1 MKREEWLNKLDDP
14 DTSWEELLPILD
26 QLDQEEGA
34 VPFDTK
40 AGWDDLM
47 ARTTRKKRSWR
58 KIPLAAVIAL
68 VFLVTTVAAGS
79 FGLHEKLADF
89 FDAGEEQ
96 TALLEEGVSQPKAVM
111 LPGAIDGVNIEIL
124 QVVADRAGI
133 YALYEATIPKRVD
146 LPEEVVWEECFLQPT
161 TRGNTGWGYGSDILE
176 IDGNRITGVAYS
188 HALDA
193 PIVPGKV
200 TASFQNLGYWEDN
213 AFVTILEGAWHL
225 FWNQAEMVESTV
237 LTPDQ
242 EVLVGDK
249 KTTVTYIGLSPISVT
264 VEVTGTGIKDLPV
277 SLTLW
282 DGTVLPL
289 AMRDSQC
296 YSWHSD
302 YLADV
307 SRLFYL
313 LPEPIDTA
321 DVTSVVVG
329 SPIPVP

>member
-264 VEVTGTGIKDLPV
+264 VEITGTGIKDLPV
-277 SLTLW
+277 SLTFW

-296 YSWHSD
+296 YSWYSD

>member
-1 MKREEWLNKLDDP
+1 MKCEEWLIKLDDP

-47 ARTTRKKRSWR
+47 ARTTRKKWSWR
-58 KIPLAAVIAL
+58 KIPLVAVIAL

-124 QVVADRAGI
+124 QGVADRAGI
-133 YALYEATIPKRVD
+133 YALYEATIPNRVD

-213 AFVTILEGAWHL
+213 AFVTILEGVWHL

-264 VEVTGTGIKDLPV
+264 VETTGTGIKDLPV
-277 SLTLW
+277 SLTFW

-296 YSWHSD
+296 YFWHSD

>member
-213 AFVTILEGAWHL
+213 VFVTILEGAWHL

-296 YSWHSD
+296 YSWYSD

>member
-264 VEVTGTGIKDLPV
+264 VEITGTGIKDLPV

-296 YSWHSD
+296 YSWYSD

>member
-264 VEVTGTGIKDLPV
+264 VEITGTGIKDLPV

>member
-47 ARTTRKKRSWR
+47 ARTTRKKRPWR

-249 KTTVTYIGLSPISVT
+249 KTTVTSASP
-264 VEVTGTGIKDLPV
+264 P
-277 SLTLW
+277 SLLRW
-282 DGTVLPL
+282 
-289 AMRDSQC
+289 RSQE
-296 YSWHSD
+296 
-302 YLADV
+302 
-307 SRLFYL
+307 R
-313 LPEPIDTA
+313 
-321 DVTSVVVG
+321 G
-329 SPIPVP
+329 SKICQFL

>member
-47 ARTTRKKRSWR
+47 ARTTRKKRPWR

-188 HALDA
+188 YALDA

-264 VEVTGTGIKDLPV
+264 VEITGTGIKDLPV
-277 SLTLW
+277 SLTFW

>member
-26 QLDQEEGA
+26 QLDQEEGT

-264 VEVTGTGIKDLPV
+264 VEITGTGIKDLPV
-277 SLTLW
+277 SLTFW

>member
-161 TRGNTGWGYGSDILE
+161 IRGNTGWGYGSDILE

-264 VEVTGTGIKDLPV
+264 VEITGTGIKDLPV
-277 SLTLW
+277 SLTFW

-296 YSWHSD
+296 YFWHSD

-307 SRLFYL
+307 SHLFYL

>member
-296 YSWHSD
+296 YSWYSD

>member
-188 HALDA
+188 YALDA

-264 VEVTGTGIKDLPV
+264 VEITGTGIKDLPV
-277 SLTLW
+277 SLTFW